1 MMNKMSKQQWI
12 IVGVIFLVG
21 IFLGWLLAPS
31 PSGQAGSP
39 ADRDTTAVSEGQVW
53 TCSMHPQI
61 RQNEPGKCPIC
72 GMDLIPLEVEESQKQ
87 VEGITLSRNA
97 LEVANI
103 QFAVVQRR
111 QGTKT
116 LRLPAVVAPDER
128 QLLRLTSHV
137 PSARIEE
144 LYVNFEGAFVQA
156 GQPVAKIYSP
166 EIIAAHRELLV
177 ALRENQPLL
186 LETIRQK
193 FRNWKFTEQ
202 QIAAL
207 ERSQELQST
216 VEILSPVSGHVLKLN
231 VREGDHPKEGDV
243 IMEIA
248 NLSTVWVWLDV
259 YEQDLPF
266 VRVGMPVSFQF
277 DALPGKTFEGRI
289 AYIEPTVN
297 ETTRSVPVQ
306 VEIPNPGLQLRP
318 GMYGVATVY
327 ARRGS
332 VMTIPKTAV
341 LWTGER
347 SLVYVKAE
355 QQEDRV
361 VVVPRMVRLGADLE
375 DAVEV
380 LDGLQEGEEVV
391 ANGTFIV
398 DASAQLAG
406 FVSMMNPTGGQ
417 SAVPHHH
424 GGHAMPQQSE
434 AKHSQQAQ
442 GSHQGAVKLSANQI
456 TALLQGYNQFV
467 EALVAS
473 SLPAAQKAA
482 QRLIAIVQ
490 QHSQVQK
497 AVPSLQQTL
506 KKLEQAQTLKD
517 FRAALDPLS
526 RQLQQLLKHQSLPK
540 PVYVLQCPMAFDNR
554 EGYWLSPEPVVKNP
568 YFGEQML
575 SCGSVVDTLRS
586 RHR

>member
-21 IFLGWLLAPS
+21 IFIGWLLAPS
-31 PSGQAGSP
+31 PSAQEGSV
-39 ADRDTTAVSEGQVW
+39 ADSDTAAAAQGQVW

-87 VEGITLSRNA
+87 VEGITLTRNA

-103 QFAVVQRR
+103 QFAVVQRQ

-116 LRLPAVVAPDER
+116 LRLPAVVAPDEGK
-128 QLLRLTSHV
+128 LLRLTSHV

-202 QIAAL
+202 QIAEL
-207 ERSQELQST
+207 ERSRELQST
-216 VEILSPVSGHVLKLN
+216 VEILSPVAGHVLKLN

-306 VEIPNPGLQLRP
+306 VEIPNPKLQLRP

-327 ARRGS
+327 AQRRS

-361 VVVPRMVRLGADLE
+361 VVVPRMVRLGADLGKV
-375 DAVEV
+375 VEV
-380 LDGLQEGEEVV
+380 LDGVQEGEEVV

-424 GGHAMPQQSE
+424 GGHAMPQQ
-434 AKHSQQAQ
+434 
-442 GSHQGAVKLSANQI
+442 

-467 EALVAS
+467 EALIAS

-482 QRLIAIVQ
+482 QRLAEVVQ
-490 QHSQVQK
+490 QHSQMQK
-497 AVPSLQQTL
+497 AAPSLQQTL
-506 KKLEQAQTLKD
+506 KKLSQAQTLKD
-517 FRAALDPLS
+517 FRAVLDPLS
-526 RQLQQLLKHQSLPK
+526 RQLQQLLEHQPLPK
-540 PVYVLQCPMAFDNR
+540 PVYVLQCPMAFDNQ
-554 EGYWLSPEPVVKNP
+554 EGYWLSSEPVVKNP

-575 SCGSVVDTLRS
+575 RCGSVIDTLQAK
-586 RHR
+586 HR